1 MKNLFLVEPNKK
13 YQKSFEN
20 YALAYRKINDEHYFN
35 KYKKALRNFQD
46 YLNDLHNY
54 SNGNNL
60 TKGEVITSTFWLI
73 DKKEVVG
80 VVRIRHQE
88 VECAG
93 HIGYDISPDHRNNG
107 YGFQILKLALIMA
120 IKIGIEEVILTCNID
135 NIASK
140 KIIEKNNGK
149 LLETIFDEDEN
160 EYLYKYSITLATDWF
175 PSTLIKYSE
184 QIYKYQIK
192 MMLINKYKLN
202 LNK

>member
-1 MKNLFLVEPNKK
+1 MKDLFLVEPNKK

-20 YALAYRKINDEHYFN
+20 YTLTYRKVNDEHYFN
-35 KYKKALRNFQD
+35 KYKKALENFQD

-54 SNGNNL
+54 SKGNDL
-60 TKGEVITSTFWLI
+60 PQGEVITSTFWLI

-93 HIGYDISPDHRNNG
+93 HIGYDISPDCRNRG
-107 YGFQILKLALIMA
+107 YGFQILKLALEKA

-135 NIASK
+135 NTASK

-149 LLETIFDEDEN
+149 LSGTIFDEEED
-160 EYLYKYSITLATDWF
+160 EYLYKYSITLT
-175 PSTLIKYSE
+175 T
-184 QIYKYQIK
+184 
-192 MMLINKYKLN
+192 N
-202 LNK
+202 